1 MADLKT
7 VKLPVYTK
15 REEKLN
21 AASHAL
27 GIVFGIFATAALL
40 LKSNNISHIISSL
53 FFGASIIVL
62 YTASTLYHGLPL
74 SPLKHIMR
82 TVDHSVIYILIAGT
96 SIPLMIM
103 GVLPYKRVFGVI
115 MITLSLII
123 ELVGIFVTFFDMER
137 FRVLSMVLYMTLGWM
152 CVLLIYPLYKYSSH
166 PLFLILTILSGGIV
180 YTVGTTFLALGKK
193 KKYFHFIFHIF
204 VLLGTLLH
212 FFGLY
217 SLY

>member
-152 CVLLIYPLYKYSSH
+152 CVLLIYPLYKYSSR
-166 PLFLILTILSGGIV
+166 PIFLILTILSGGIV

>member
-7 VKLPVYTK
+7 VVLPTYTK
-15 REEKLN
+15 TEEKLN

-27 GIVFGIFATAALL
+27 GILFGIFATAALL
-40 LKSNNISHIISSL
+40 IKSNNIAHIISSL

-74 SPLKHIMR
+74 SPVKHIMR

-103 GVLPYKRVFGVI
+103 GVLPYNKIFGTV
-115 MITLSLII
+115 MIALSLVI
-123 ELVGIFVTFFDMER
+123 ELASIFVTFFDMER
-137 FRVLSMVLYMTLGWM
+137 FKVLSMVLYMTLGWM
-152 CVLLIYPLYKYSSH
+152 CVLLIYPLYKYSPH
-166 PLFLILTILSGGIV
+166 PILIIALILSGGIV

-193 KKYFHFIFHIF
+193 KRYFHFIFHIF
-204 VLLGTLLH
+204 VLAGTVLH

>member
-1 MADLKT
+1 MADLKA

-62 YTASTLYHGLPL
+62 YTASTLYHGLSL

-103 GVLPYKRVFGVI
+103 GVLPYKRVFGII
-115 MITLSLII
+115 MIALSLII

-166 PLFLILTILSGGIV
+166 PIFLILTILSGGIV

>member
-1 MADLKT
+1 MADLKA

-21 AASHAL
+21 TASHAL

-62 YTASTLYHGLPL
+62 YTASTLYHGLSL

-103 GVLPYKRVFGVI
+103 GVLPYKRVFGII
-115 MITLSLII
+115 MIALSLII

-166 PLFLILTILSGGIV
+166 PIFLILTILSGGIV

>member
-1 MADLKT
+1 MADLKA

-62 YTASTLYHGLPL
+62 YTASTLYHGLSL

-103 GVLPYKRVFGVI
+103 SVLPYKRVFGII
-115 MITLSLII
+115 MIALSLII

-166 PLFLILTILSGGIV
+166 PIFLILTILSGGIV

-204 VLLGTLLH
+204 VL
-212 FFGLY
+212 
-217 SLY
+217 